1 MAWESDIREAVYTS
15 PSGRKITFDYDSKLE
30 SETDL
35 KTATF
40 TFPSKDG
47 ALVIP
52 LGLGGRR
59 FSFVCYF
66 YGSTCLAQAD
76 DFETALKEKGIGTL
90 EHPLY
95 GSHKVVPTG
104 SISREDDTVG
114 GVGVSSIKI
123 TFAETITNASVVSEI
138 VKIDD
143 INEKTEELKKRSVLD
158 FVKNAYTGTAK
169 AVVKLKNEYKKVLKN
184 ISDTL
189 GDIAAA
195 ERKINTA
202 FQTAFNEIFSPLD
215 NLIGNL
221 DMVASQTVN
230 LIHLPSKMAVNSFK
244 KIESYSNSIGNI
256 ATQFR
261 NLDPNFDNVKNQW
274 AMTQLSLSN
283 MIAAVSGGVAESSQ
297 SGGSSSDSGEKSESA
312 FSSREEAIEAVVQL
326 TELYDKVISIFEKFV
341 SENITVDTG
350 ETYEAMR
357 DVVALSTQFIL
368 NNAFEL
374 PVKRTFTL
382 KAERQVT
389 ELVYDLY
396 GSLDRLDEF
405 IVDNNLKYD
414 EIETIPAGREVSY
427 YV

>member
-1 MAWESDIREAVYTS
+1 MAWESDVREAVYTS
-15 PSGRKITFDYDSKLE
+15 PSGKKIVFDYDSKLT
-30 SETDL
+30 SEIDL
-35 KTATF
+35 KTAAF

-52 LGLGGRR
+52 LGLGGRK
-59 FSFVCYF
+59 FSLSCYF
-66 YGSTCLAQAD
+66 FGSSCLAQAN
-76 DFETALKEKGIGTL
+76 DFEAALKEKGVGTL
-90 EHPLY
+90 DHPLY
-95 GSHKVVPTG
+95 GSFKVVPTG
-104 SISREDDTVG
+104 TIVREDDTVE
-114 GVGVSSIKI
+114 GVGFSAIKI
-123 TFAETITNASVVSEI
+123 TFAETITNSSVVSEI
-138 VKIDD
+138 VKIDE
-143 INEKTEELKKRSVLD
+143 INNKIEELKEKSVLD
-158 FVKNAYTGTAK
+158 FIKDTYTKTAK
-169 AVVKLKNEYKKVLKN
+169 AVVKLKNEYKKILKN

-189 GDIAAA
+189 GNIAAA

-215 NLIGNL
+215 NLVGNL
-221 DMVASQTVN
+221 DMVARQTVN
-230 LIHLPSKMAVNSFK
+230 LIHLPSKMAVNSLK

-283 MIAAVSGGVAESSQ
+283 MIAAISGGVAESSQ
-297 SGGSSSDSGEKSESA
+297 SEKSESA
-312 FSSREEAIEAVVQL
+312 FSSREEAVEAVVQL
-326 TELYDKVISIFEKFV
+326 TELYDKVIAIFERFV
-341 SENITVDTG
+341 AENITVDTG

-368 NNAFEL
+368 NNDFEL
-374 PVKRTFTL
+374 PTKRMITL
-382 KAERQVT
+382 KSERQVI

-405 IVDNNLKYD
+405 IVDNKLKYD
-414 EIETIPAGREVSY
+414 ELEIIPAGREVSY

>member
-1 MAWESDIREAVYTS
+1 MAWESDVREAVYTS
-15 PSGRKITFDYDSKLE
+15 PSGKKIVFDYDSKLT
-30 SETDL
+30 SEIDL
-35 KTATF
+35 KTAAF

-52 LGLGGRR
+52 LGLGGRK
-59 FSFVCYF
+59 FSLSCYF
-66 YGSTCLAQAD
+66 FGSSCLAQAN
-76 DFETALKEKGIGTL
+76 DFETALKEKGVGTL
-90 EHPLY
+90 DHPLY
-95 GSHKVVPTG
+95 GSFKVVPTG
-104 SISREDDTVG
+104 TIAREDDTVE
-114 GVGVSSIKI
+114 GVGFSAIKI
-123 TFAETITNASVVSEI
+123 TFAETITNSSVVSEI
-138 VKIDD
+138 VKIDE
-143 INEKTEELKKRSVLD
+143 INNKIEELKEKSVLD
-158 FVKNAYTGTAK
+158 FIKDTYTKTAK
-169 AVVKLKNEYKKVLKN
+169 AVVKLKNEYKKILKN

-189 GDIAAA
+189 GNIAAA

-215 NLIGNL
+215 NLVGNL
-221 DMVASQTVN
+221 DMVARQTVN
-230 LIHLPSKMAVNSFK
+230 LIHLPSKMAVNSLK

-283 MIAAVSGGVAESSQ
+283 MIAAISGGVAESSQ
-297 SGGSSSDSGEKSESA
+297 SEKSESA
-312 FSSREEAIEAVVQL
+312 FSSREEAVEAVVQL
-326 TELYDKVISIFEKFV
+326 TELYDKVIAIFERFV
-341 SENITVDTG
+341 AENITVDTG

-374 PVKRTFTL
+374 PTKRMITL
-382 KAERQVT
+382 KSERQVN

-405 IVDNNLKYD
+405 IVDNKLKYEEL
-414 EIETIPAGREVSY
+414 EIIPAGREVSY